1 MFYFFFV
8 FYTQTTRE
16 THDEMKGEN
25 KENSCII
32 VYLATNANSY
42 MCHVHLCE
50 VSSNEIWISV
60 YTEKLVHTLSHEYHV

>member
-8 FYTQTTRE
+8 VYTSTTRE

-25 KENSCII
+25 KANSCII
-32 VYLATNANSY
+32 VILTNANSY